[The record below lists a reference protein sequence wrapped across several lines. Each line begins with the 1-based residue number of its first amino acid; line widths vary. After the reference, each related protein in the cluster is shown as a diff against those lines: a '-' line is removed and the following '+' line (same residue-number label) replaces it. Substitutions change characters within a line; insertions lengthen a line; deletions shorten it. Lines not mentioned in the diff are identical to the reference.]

1 MDIKV
6 YNIEQHLYS
15 KLKKMRYWD
24 ITIWTLDQYYLDKLA
39 NNFNINYY
47 DAEIY
52 IDENTNGV
60 NVANQLFDFV
70 LSEAIE
76 QLDISEDNKEYLKT
90 KIHLNC
96 IDSGINKIHLNCI
109 DGGRDIPLEEVD
121 DLVDGTDEEK
131 KIIKDFL
138 EKI

>member
-1 MDIKV
+1 
-6 YNIEQHLYS
+6 
-15 KLKKMRYWD
+15 MRYWD

-47 DAEIY
+47 NAEVY

-60 NVANQLFDFV
+60 NVANQLFDYV
-70 LSEAIE
+70 LTEAIE
-76 QLDISEDNKEYLKT
+76 QLEITEENKEYLRSKVHLNCLDSGIN
-90 KIHLNC
+90 KVHLNC
-96 IDSGINKIHLNCI
+96 IDRGI
-109 DGGRDIPLEEVD
+109 DIPLEEVD

-131 KIIKDFL
+131 KIIKDFI

>member
-1 MDIKV
+1 
-6 YNIEQHLYS
+6 
-15 KLKKMRYWD
+15 MRYWD

-47 DAEIY
+47 NAEVY

-60 NVANQLFDFV
+60 NVANQLFDYV
-70 LSEAIE
+70 LTEAIE
-76 QLDISEDNKEYLKT
+76 QLEITEENKEYLRSKVHLNCLDSGIN
-90 KIHLNC
+90 KVHLNC
-96 IDSGINKIHLNCI
+96 IDRGT
-109 DGGRDIPLEEVD
+109 DIPLEEVD

-131 KIIKDFL
+131 KIIKDFI